1 MLFGLGYQ
9 YMVIIHAICS
19 EIHSLQV
26 IIVKSTQSGVTL
38 CFPFI
43 STTVSGSATLSMS
56 SPTSVSASASASS
69 IAMTFASHVKTVWA
83 INLRYLGQRK
93 YQSGIMYWMT
103 FWWPWPKVTAV
114 TLINKNLLVCKINWE
129 PLNQLLQS
137 LVVIF
142 FGHAYYLSRFWR
154 NSIRNFFLPNFLWK
168 FRMCIFKIIHSIVQA

>member
-1 MLFGLGYQ
+1 MFS
-9 YMVIIHAICS
+9 IHFRHCVWVRYLVHVLAHVC
-19 EIHSLQV
+19 V
-26 IIVKSTQSGVTL
+26 RVCV
-38 CFPFI
+38 
-43 STTVSGSATLSMS
+43 
-56 SPTSVSASASASS
+56 ASS
-69 IAMTFASHVKTVWA
+69 ITMTFASHVKTVWA
-83 INLRYLGQRK
+83 MNLRYLGQRN
-93 YQSGIMYWMT
+93 YRSGIMYWMT

-168 FRMCIFKIIHSIVQA
+168 FRMCIFKIIHSIVHILGMVGPIDVKQKVPASVW